1 MYGSL
6 IILSEGF
13 AEVADEAIKGVE
25 AISNAFTNMTNSV
38 SDTINKL
45 IGGTSES
52 NQLAQIESYWTKR
65 DEINLLLAKE
75 GDLTATE
82 GARLESLV
90 SEVNSLALGIQSSGS
105 GSTASLVS
113 DLTKLEN
120 DLDFDNQ
127 ILKVYIVGSDI
138 EEETGVLTQIN
149 GSHAN
154 GLANV
159 PFDGYIAELHKGER
173 VMTAQ
178 ENNNSNNRDSF
189 LYDKIEQMNR
199 YMKKMSDDL
208 SSVIRGNAMQTRA
221 L

>member
-1 MYGSL
+1 M
-6 IILSEGF
+6 
-13 AEVADEAIKGVE
+13 GV
-25 AISNAFTNMTNSV
+25 I
-38 SDTINKL
+38 
-45 IGGTSES
+45 
-52 NQLAQIESYWTKR
+52 
-65 DEINLLLAKE
+65 
-75 GDLTATE
+75 
-82 GARLESLV
+82 
-90 SEVNSLALGIQSSGS
+90 
-105 GSTASLVS
+105 
-113 DLTKLEN
+113 
-120 DLDFDNQ
+120 
-127 ILKVYIVGSDI
+127 
-138 EEETGVLTQIN
+138 TQIN